1 MKRTFKRRSGAWQ
14 PIRHA
19 PVFPV
24 LQRYRW
30 LPKAVQSLLQ
40 PSRVSCESVLWDANE
55 IVVHREERDTAK
67 SGSFIEAA
75 GSANDI
81 VREDIMPQNQPFEI
95 PQQLRELAER
105 NVEQARTA
113 YGQLMD
119 AMAQATGM
127 WMSAMPSNEMT
138 SGFKVVRERA
148 IQFAKQNAEA
158 CFAAASELANA
169 KDIQDL
175 LAIQSRSAQTQM
187 QAYALQAQELG
198 RLMVEAAQSVQ
209 PRSWS
214 RRPLDAFN
222 VPVIDQLLVWPLTRA
237 ASQLWGGAVPMRKR
251 TGLLK
256 RIEKIEQQRSPRRP
270 VFVWRELDETAEA
283 ESGRPASAKEI
294 KVLENAWDEGT
305 QLRLVHLSFMLRLRS
320 VRRRN

>member
-1 MKRTFKRRSGAWQ
+1 MPLGHAHALTYPKTFARAAIAANGTKIYVRVGGLGPAVVLLHQRRALLMGSLRRS
-14 PIRHA
+14 
-19 PVFPV
+19 
-24 LQRYRW
+24 
-30 LPKAVQSLLQ
+30 STLLTV
-40 PSRVSCESVLWDANE
+40 R
-55 IVVHREERDTAK
+55 TAK

-75 GSANDI
+75 GIANDI

-158 CFAAASELANA
+158 CFAAASELGNA

-209 PRSWS
+209 PRS
-214 RRPLDAFN
+214 
-222 VPVIDQLLVWPLTRA
+222 
-237 ASQLWGGAVPMRKR
+237 
-251 TGLLK
+251 
-256 RIEKIEQQRSPRRP
+256 
-270 VFVWRELDETAEA
+270 
-283 ESGRPASAKEI
+283 
-294 KVLENAWDEGT
+294 
-305 QLRLVHLSFMLRLRS
+305 
-320 VRRRN
+320 